1 VRAVIDGSGKF
12 FFGKLTS
19 DVTCIAN
26 ELTDREGS
34 DSAPHPIQSK
44 KGSGPAAAGCFTQ
57 PWCTALVVGALEEGI
72 DQGWIKEEEV
82 THESIENFLSG
93 YGRAFY
99 KTPRSTESGGPRIRL
114 ERKGEVIPEVVK
126 SQDGTIEVVPFG
138 RGKEVWSTSWIE

>member
-1 VRAVIDGSGKF
+1 M
-12 FFGKLTS
+12 TY
-19 DVTCIAN
+19 IAC

-44 KGSGPAAAGCFTQ
+44 KGAGRTAAGCFTQ
-57 PWCTALVVGALEEGI
+57 PWGTALVIGALEEGI

-82 THESIENFLSG
+82 THKSIENFLSG

-99 KTPRSTESGGPRIRL
+99 KIHQSTESDRLKIRL
-114 ERKGEVIPEVVK
+114 ERKGEIIPKVIK
-126 SQDGTIEVVPFG
+126 TQDGTIEVVPFR